1 MGTDCNAWN
10 GTVDKNKDGI
20 DGVDVILDL
29 RLNAVFVELVLLE
42 PTGVG

>member
-10 GTVDKNKDGI
+10 GTVDKNKHGI

-42 PTGVG
+42 PAGVG